1 MSRRPRKAAVTG
13 PSRPTVSVCRGCCC
27 GTPKIPGVDHA
38 GQLAQLRQSL
48 DGAATVRAVEC
59 LDACEHG
66 NVIVVQPSAEG
77 RRAGG
82 RPVWLGLVNDPH
94 AVADIAAWAAE
105 GGPGLA
111 DAPEILDLYA
121 FSPSR
126 RIRAGLD
133 GEGA

>member
-1 MSRRPRKAAVTG
+1 MSRRPRKAAGTG

-38 GQLAQLRQSL
+38 GQLAQLRGAL

-66 NVIVVQPSAEG
+66 NVVVVQPSAEG

-82 RPVWLGLVNDPH
+82 RPVWLGLVNDPQ
-94 AVADIAAWAAE
+94 AVADIATWAGQ
-105 GGPGLA
+105 GGPGIV
-111 DAPEILDLYA
+111 DPPEILDLYA

-126 RIRAGLD
+126 RVRAGL
-133 GEGA
+133 EEKES

>member
-1 MSRRPRKAAVTG
+1 MSRRPHKAAGPG

-27 GTPKIPGVDHA
+27 GTEKIPGVDHA
-38 GQLAQLRQSL
+38 GQLAQLRQSA
-48 DGAATVRAVEC
+48 GAAATVRAVEC

-94 AVADIAAWAAE
+94 AVADIAAWAAD

-126 RIRAGLD
+126 RIRAGLED
-133 GEGA
+133 

>member
-1 MSRRPRKAAVTG
+1 MSRRPRRTTGTG

-38 GQLAQLRQSL
+38 GQLARLRRSL
-48 DGAATVRAVEC
+48 DGDATVRAVEC

-66 NVIVVQPSAEG
+66 NVFVVQPSAEG

-82 RPVWLGLVNDPH
+82 RPVWLGLVNDPD
-94 AVADIAAWAAE
+94 AVDDIAAWAAR

-111 DAPEILDLYA
+111 EVPDVLDLYA

-133 GEGA
+133 D